1 MLANIK
7 NLLGRGALAP
17 MLVFLFFSAIY
28 LYAFPQPNV
37 VYAIVVLLHAAVGL
51 VATVYL
57 AILLLRLLR
66 QGSILARLGW
76 LLITS
81 AAILGVVLIKVGT
94 SRPEWNW
101 VYLHIFL
108 ALAGCGILFA
118 DWAARKGWLPT
129 GFAATASRYAICL
142 IALIGLSSAAWYSR
156 TSRWLSS
163 ARIQNPT
170 DAPATMNDEGDGP
183 HGDFFPSSAQVYGR
197 QKIPSKFFMESQ
209 SCQRCHADIFNQ
221 WSSSA
226 HHFSSF
232 NNQWYR
238 KSIEY
243 MQDRVGTKPSKWCGG
258 CHDPAV

>member
-81 AAILGVVLIKVGT
+81 AGILGVVLIKAGT

-101 VYLHIFL
+101 VYLHIAL
-108 ALAGCGILFA
+108 ALAGSGLLVA
-118 DWAARKGWLPT
+118 DWAGGRGWMTAASAR
-129 GFAATASRYAICL
+129 AISRYAVCFL
-142 IALIGLSSAAWYSR
+142 AIAGLSTAAWYTR
-156 TSRWLSS
+156 NSRWQSH
-163 ARIQNPT
+163 ARIQNPS
-170 DAPATMNDEGDGP
+170 DAPETMNDEGDGP
-183 HGDFFPSSAQVYGR
+183 QGDFFPSSAQVYGH
-197 QKIPSKFFMESQ
+197 QKIPSKFFMESV
-209 SCQRCHADIFNQ
+209 SSQRCHADIYKQ
-221 WSSSA
+221 
-226 HHFSSF
+226 
-232 NNQWYR
+232 
-238 KSIEY
+238 
-243 MQDRVGTKPSKWCGG
+243 
-258 CHDPAV
+258 